1 VSDAKERLGKA
12 VEQARSSGDGI
23 AEVGLWQGS
32 YSPRAMCGTWLAAG
46 TATLLGLLAL
56 SFSGGLRG
64 NRTAWLAFGAV
75 ALLVWLVPS
84 TIALYRKLVH
94 HYELTNQRLKHREGF
109 LVRTMHRVEL
119 IDIDD
124 VVYRQ
129 GPIQQLLDVGDI
141 TIKSTDESHPQ
152 LFLRGIASVRKVAD
166 QIDDARRGER
176 RRRGLHIESV

>member
-1 VSDAKERLGKA
+1 MSDAKERLGKA
-12 VEQARSSGDGI
+12 VEQARNGGDGI
-23 AEVGLWQGS
+23 AEVDLWQGS

-46 TATLLGLLAL
+46 IVTLLGLLAMFFGYGL
-56 SFSGGLRG
+56 GGNG
-64 NRTAWLAFGAV
+64 TAWLAFGA
-75 ALLVWLVPS
+75 ATLLVWLVPS
-84 TIALYRKLVH
+84 SIALYRKLVH
-94 HYELTNQRLKHREGF
+94 HYELTSQRLKHREGF

-119 IDIDD
+119 IDVDD

-141 TIKSTDESHPQ
+141 TIKSSDDTHPQ
-152 LFLRGIASVRKVAD
+152 LFLRGIASVKKVAN